1 MPTKGQKALAAK
13 ESAKAVMK
21 AQPKL
26 NDKKVDEPVS
36 LTEVSGSKKNKSKAA
51 KKASTARY

>member
-13 ESAKAVMK
+13 EAAKVKMK
-21 AQPKL
+21 VEPKL
-26 NDKKVDEPVS
+26 NDKKVDEPVN